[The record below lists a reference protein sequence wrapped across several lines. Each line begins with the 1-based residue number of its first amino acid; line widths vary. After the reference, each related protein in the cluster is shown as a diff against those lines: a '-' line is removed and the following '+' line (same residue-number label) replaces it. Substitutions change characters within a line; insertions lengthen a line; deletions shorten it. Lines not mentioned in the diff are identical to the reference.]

1 MRNYSIITEIENF
14 LNEKELDIDSV
25 VGSTNIPNKLKAK
38 KKKPGEK
45 FKHDDLLNSV
55 EEDEDQIEDE
65 EDEDSDSEEK
75 INSDNEE
82 EKPDLTGNLEEEDII
97 MPNDLDP
104 ENGNVGEEFVRRFNI
119 LRATKSLKDKDV
131 YNDFK
136 KYYKSLSY
144 EERIA
149 FYTFIVGMSQV
160 CTNSLGEDEE
170 GSKPSDYGISI
181 SYKNKTE
188 SGKDEDD
195 KSSSLEKDS
204 KTKKKKEKEE
214 PSRFQKKSS
223 GIISVINTEGVQDKT
238 EILSF
243 LKKING

>member
-14 LNEKELDIDSV
+14 LNEKELDIDDV
-25 VGSTNIPNKLKAK
+25 VGGTNIPEKSRVK
-38 KKKPGEK
+38 KKRPGEK
-45 FKHDDLLNSV
+45 FKQDDLLNSV

-65 EDEDSDSEEK
+65 QEDEEPEEKSNSDSEK
-75 INSDNEE
+75 
-82 EKPDLTGNLEEEDII
+82 EKPDLAGNLEEEDII

-119 LRATKSLKDKDV
+119 LRATKSLKNKDV

-160 CTNSLGEDEE
+160 CTNSLGEEEE

-181 SYKNKTE
+181 SYKNKTD
-188 SGKDEDD
+188 SGKDDEN
-195 KSSSLEKDS
+195 KSSALEKDDES
-204 KTKKKKEKEE
+204 KKKKEKEE
-214 PSRFQKKSS
+214 TSRFQKKSK

-238 EILSF
+238 EILNF

>member
-25 VGSTNIPNKLKAK
+25 VGSTNIPNKLRAN

-65 EDEDSDSEEK
+65 EDEDSDEE
-75 INSDNEE
+75 D

-119 LRATKSLKDKDV
+119 LRATKSLKDKEV
-131 YNDFK
+131 YNQFK

-144 EERIA
+144 EERIS

-160 CTNSLGEDEE
+160 CTNSLGNEEE

-181 SYKNKTE
+181 SYKNKSE
-188 SGKDEDD
+188 SGKDDEK
-195 KSSSLEKDS
+195 KSSSLEKDDE
-204 KTKKKKEKEE
+204 KKNKETEE
-214 PSRFQKKSS
+214 PSRFQKKSK

>member
-25 VGSTNIPNKLKAK
+25 VGGTSIPKNLKAK

-55 EEDEDQIEDE
+55 EEDEDQIEDDQE
-65 EDEDSDSEEK
+65 EEESEEESDSDS
-75 INSDNEE
+75 EE

-119 LRATKSLKDKDV
+119 LRATKSLKDKEV

-160 CTNSLGEDEE
+160 CTNSLGDDEE

-181 SYKNKTE
+181 SYKNKSE
-188 SGKDEDD
+188 SGKDDENQSNDV
-195 KSSSLEKDS
+195 EKDDES
-204 KTKKKKEKEE
+204 KKKKEEEE
-214 PSRFQKKSS
+214 PSRFQKKSK

-238 EILSF
+238 EILNF